1 VRVLVTGATGCIGRR
16 LVPFL
21 RGRGHEV
28 VRGVRRPTE
37 VGDRR
42 LDLDEPATLAP
53 AVAGV
58 EAAFYLVHG
67 LARGPAYAAW
77 EADVAARFARACRDA
92 GVARIVYLGGVMPAA
107 GASTHLAARAATG
120 AALRSAG
127 VAVVELR
134 AGMIVASDS
143 ASFVLARDIAARLP
157 IILRPPWLRSRQRP
171 VAIVDVVAALERAL
185 TIEPD
190 VYGCPGP
197 GVLGGD
203 ETLAVLGALL
213 GRRLR
218 FVDVPAA
225 DHHVVAS
232 LLGQITD
239 AQPDVVAELVPG
251 MTGDLLGDD
260 DDGVFAL
267 LPGHV
272 RQPFALAARLAL
284 REAAPVATPVWAWER
299 LLRAGGGRP

>member
-1 VRVLVTGATGCIGRR
+1 MRVLVTGATGCIGRR

-143 ASFVLARDIAARLP
+143 ASFVLARDIA
-157 IILRPPWLRSRQRP
+157 
-171 VAIVDVVAALERAL
+171 
-185 TIEPD
+185 T
-190 VYGCPGP
+190 
-197 GVLGGD
+197 
-203 ETLAVLGALL
+203 T
-213 GRRLR
+213 
-218 FVDVPAA
+218 
-225 DHHVVAS
+225 
-232 LLGQITD
+232 
-239 AQPDVVAELVPG
+239 
-251 MTGDLLGDD
+251 
-260 DDGVFAL
+260 
-267 LPGHV
+267 
-272 RQPFALAARLAL
+272 
-284 REAAPVATPVWAWER
+284 EAA
-299 LLRAGGGRP
+299 G